1 MTPAQSNGP
10 LGSPVSGSSRH
21 HPPHSILAEGLTI
34 PPTNNLNNRIN
45 EQIRISPVRVIGVEG
60 EQLGVMPVR
69 DALTKAK
76 DAGMDLVEV
85 AAEARPPVC
94 RIMDYGKFRYEKTKR
109 SGKNKA
115 HQTKLK
121 EIRLRPRTGDHDID
135 FKVKQAISFLQDK
148 DKVQVTV
155 VYKGRELA
163 HIDEGERV
171 IQCVIEK
178 LVEFGKLESPPNR
191 QARKVMCTIA
201 PK

>member
-1 MTPAQSNGP
+1 
-10 LGSPVSGSSRH
+10 
-21 HPPHSILAEGLTI
+21 
-34 PPTNNLNNRIN
+34 
-45 EQIRISPVRVIGVEG
+45 VRVIGVEG

-76 DAGMDLVEV
+76 DAGYDLVEV

-115 HQTKLK
+115 HQTRLK

-135 FKVKQAISFLQDK
+135 FKVKQAIGFLQDK

-171 IQCVIEK
+171 IQSVIEK
-178 LVEFGKLESPPNR
+178 LTEYGKLESPPNR
-191 QARKVMCTIA
+191 QAKKVMCTIA

>member
-1 MTPAQSNGP
+1 M
-10 LGSPVSGSSRH
+10 
-21 HPPHSILAEGLTI
+21 TI

-171 IQCVIEK
+171 IQSVIEK
-178 LVEFGKLESPPNR
+178 LAEYGKLESPPNR

>member
-1 MTPAQSNGP
+1 M
-10 LGSPVSGSSRH
+10 
-21 HPPHSILAEGLTI
+21 TI

>member
-1 MTPAQSNGP
+1 MTPAQPDGP
-10 LGSPVSGSSRH
+10 LGSAVSGSSRN
-21 HPPHSILAEGLTI
+21 HPPHSIIAEGLTI

-121 EIRLRPRTGDHDID
+121 EIRLRPRTGDHDIE

-171 IQCVIEK
+171 IQSVIEK